1 VACQDLLGKNPCAKS
16 TRPKKGAIVRYTG
29 NIKERNNRVGRVNAY
44 G

>member
-1 VACQDLLGKNPCAKS
+1 MSRHFGQKKSRAKF
-16 TRPKKGAIVRYTG
+16 TKLKKGAIVRYTG

>member
-1 VACQDLLGKNPCAKS
+1 VACQDILEKNPRAKF
-16 TRPKKGAIVRYTG
+16 TKLKKGATVRYTG